1 MGKRHVKECLHFLL
15 DILFIGF
22 LQPEGSITFKVQ
34 KTSANKFLTH
44 RVLVSIK
51 VNNASKVLAQC
62 QYVVSAAKKK
72 KKKVIA
78 MLLGK
83 FHVYFFLKVE
93 EVSSGNEGMQVNG
106 VIKSFH

>member
-15 DILFIGF
+15 DTLFIGF

-72 KKKVIA
+72 LQLLLVIRKIA
-78 MLLGK
+78 C
-83 FHVYFFLKVE
+83 FFFLKVE
-93 EVSSGNEGMQVNG
+93 VNSGNEGMQVNG
-106 VIKSFH
+106 IIKSFH